1 MNDTDRNRRLE
12 QLFHDALEQPEQCRR
27 EWLEE
32 ACGDDPQL
40 KARLERMLD
49 LDPGDHTGHAD
60 LDDPLARAVH
70 EGVRTLGNAPSRGMR
85 LGAWRIIDEI
95 GAGGMG
101 TVFLAERADGEY
113 VGQAAIKVIRGL
125 PESAGLE
132 RLKRERQILAR
143 LRHQNIA
150 RLLDGGTTDD
160 DQPFLVMEYVDG
172 KPTDQ
177 WCRQHPCRP
186 AEIVRLLLPVLD
198 AVEYAHRNLVI
209 HRDIKPGNVL
219 VTGEGH
225 PMLMDFGI
233 ARLLETDDHGE
244 QIATIGGV
252 FHTPGFASPEQIA
265 GEPVTTAS
273 DVYSLGRLLADLMT
287 KATEPVPR
295 ELAAIIE
302 CATRD
307 EPEQR
312 YAGVTSF
319 RADLA
324 AWLDGRP
331 VAAVSGR
338 MAYHV
343 RKFIAR
349 NRYAA
354 AAVTVGIA
362 VALVLLGQL
371 IQENRRARA
380 AEAEARIE
388 AANAE
393 QVLEFLTNAIE
404 AVQPGQAQGREV
416 TMRAIIERAEQQLS
430 VERIHE
436 PRLRTQL
443 LTALG
448 TLYQTL
454 EKNDQAAELLGR
466 ASELARETGD
476 IAAEVKVLAVLG
488 ISQLRA
494 GQLDAAGQAL
504 ERATVLAE
512 QNPELPPLVRADA
525 WNSFGVRATDMGHLE
540 SAREALQHAMA
551 LRREAGAAGEII
563 ATTVHNLALVEGRAG
578 RYEQAVELFAR
589 ALELKRESIGR
600 LQPSYIL
607 SLNSRAVML
616 RQLGRYAEATDHA
629 AEALE
634 IRKQLYG
641 PEHPSLHAGYNQLAN
656 AHHDLGEF
664 EQAIELYR
672 KALELDARGASRRS
686 DFIYLN
692 NLGAAFED
700 RGELDRAERY
710 YRQSIERRREL
721 FGDHHSATLRA
732 RHNLA
737 RVWLADGRVDAA
749 RTLAAEVLQR
759 REIELGPDH
768 PDTLR
773 SRVLPARSALAGAPE
788 DPARLQALAAAVEAL
803 QQALSPTSLAVLNA
817 RTELGRAR
825 LEAGDFRQARAEL
838 EAAAAA
844 FRETLNADHPL
855 AAAIELD
862 LARIDRAGNRP
873 GRAQRRLA
881 AHAPMVRAR
890 FAPESQHVRKLD
902 CLEAGANKPDCWRVP
917 RR

>member
-12 QLFHDALEQPEQCRR
+12 QLFHDALKQPEQCRR

-60 LDDPLARAVH
+60 VDDPLARAVH

-113 VGQAAIKVIRGL
+113 VGRAAIKVIRGL

-132 RLKRERQILAR
+132 RLKRERQILAG
-143 LRHQNIA
+143 LRHPNIA

-160 DQPFLVMEYVDG
+160 GQPFLVMEYVEG
-172 KPTDQ
+172 KPVDQ
-177 WCRQHPCRP
+177 WCRQHPCTP
-186 AEIVRLLLPVLD
+186 AEIVRMLLPVLD

-225 PMLMDFGI
+225 PALLDFGI
-233 ARLLETDDHGE
+233 ARLLTTDDRGE
-244 QIATIGGV
+244 QTATIGGV

-265 GEPVTTAS
+265 GERATTAS
-273 DVYSLGRLLADLMT
+273 DVYSLGRLLAELMT
-287 KATEPVPR
+287 TATEPVPR
-295 ELAAIIE
+295 EIAAIIE

-312 YAGVTSF
+312 YAGVTAF

-324 AWLDGRP
+324 AWLDNRP

-388 AANAE
+388 AVNAE

-430 VERIHE
+430 GERIHE
-436 PRLRTQL
+436 PRLRTQI

-476 IAAEVKVLAVLG
+476 IAAEVRVLAVLG

-494 GQLDAAGQAL
+494 GRLDAAGQTL
-504 ERATVLAE
+504 ERATVMAG
-512 QNPELPPLVRADA
+512 QHPELPPLIRAGA
-525 WNSFGVRATDMGHLE
+525 WNSFGVLATDMGHLE
-540 SAREALQHAMA
+540 SAREVLQHAMA

-563 ATTVHNLALVEGRAG
+563 ASTVHNLALVEGRAG
-578 RYEQAVELFAR
+578 RYEQAIELFAR

-600 LQPSYIL
+600 LHPSYIL
-607 SLNSRAVML
+607 SLNSRAVTL

-641 PEHPSLHAGYNQLAN
+641 SEHPSLHVSYNELAN

-664 EQAIELYR
+664 KQAIALYR
-672 KALELDARGASRRS
+672 KALELEAGSASRRS
-686 DFIYLN
+686 DWIYLN

-700 RGELDRAERY
+700 RGELAEAERY
-710 YRQSIERRREL
+710 YQQSIERRREL
-721 FGDHHSATLRA
+721 FGDNHSATLRA
-732 RHNLA
+732 RGNLA
-737 RVWLADGRVDAA
+737 RVWLASGRGDAA
-749 RTLAAEVLQR
+749 RVVAAEVRQR
-759 REIELGPDH
+759 RETELGRDH

-773 SRVLPARSALAGAPE
+773 SRVLSARIALAEVPE
-788 DPARLQALAAAVEAL
+788 DPARLRSMQAAVEAL
-803 QQALSPTSLAVLNA
+803 QQALSPNSLTVLNA
-817 RTELGRAR
+817 GADLGRAR
-825 LEAGDFRQARAEL
+825 LEGGDFQRARTDL
-838 EAAAAA
+838 EDAAAA
-844 FRETLNADHPL
+844 FREALSPDHPL

-862 LARIDRAGNRP
+862 LVRIDRAEKHP
-873 GRAQRRLA
+873 GRAEQRLA
-881 AHAPMVRAR
+881 AHGPTVRAR
-890 FAPESQHVRKLD
+890 FAPESLNVRKLE
-902 CLEAGANKPDCWRVP
+902 CLEAGANEPDCWRVP
-917 RR
+917 RG